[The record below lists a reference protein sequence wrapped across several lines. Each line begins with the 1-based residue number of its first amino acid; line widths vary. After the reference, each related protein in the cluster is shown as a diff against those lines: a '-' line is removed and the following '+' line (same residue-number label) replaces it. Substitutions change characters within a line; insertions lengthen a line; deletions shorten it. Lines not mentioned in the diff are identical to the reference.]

1 MAQGDDRFYPRLFA
15 VLALGL
21 LGLAL
26 LRIFEPFALPILWSA
41 LLALLFDPLN
51 QRLRSRLR
59 GRAGLAAGLLTA
71 AAAIL
76 IAAPAAILVIVFTGQ
91 LSDLI
96 AKVEGVTGRYQ
107 ISGPADIFQLPRIHA
122 ALQWL
127 EAHLP
132 VTSADIQ
139 AWVLEGAK
147 KLLQSMAASGG
158 MILMGVVGALVALL
172 LTLFLLFFFLRDGR
186 EIAARLIGA
195 MPIRE
200 DHKALLEH
208 QLVTVTKAVVLGT
221 LITAVIQGTL
231 VGAGFALAGFP
242 SAVVFGALAAG
253 ASLLPIGG
261 TALIWGPGAIVLAAQ
276 GRWTAAI
283 LLAVY
288 GVVIVG
294 MIDNVLKPLFISGK
308 AQISTLPVFFGVM
321 GGLVAFGPIGMFL
334 GPVVMALALAL
345 LRFAEEAGQVPGQV
359 PKARS

>member
-1 MAQGDDRFYPRLFA
+1 MAPSDDRFYSRLFA

-26 LRIFEPFALPILWSA
+26 LRIFAPFVLPILWSA

-51 QRLRSRLR
+51 QRLLRRLH

-71 AAAIL
+71 AAAML
-76 IAAPAAILVIVFTGQ
+76 IAAPAAVVVIVFTGQ
-91 LSDLI
+91 LSALI
-96 AKVEGVTGRYQ
+96 AKLEGVTTRYQ
-107 ISGPADIFQLPRIHA
+107 ISGPADIFQLPPIRA

-127 EAHLP
+127 EGHLP
-132 VTSADIQ
+132 VASADVE
-139 AWVLEGAK
+139 AWILEGGK
-147 KLLQSMAASGG
+147 NLLRTMAASGG
-158 MILMGVVGALVALL
+158 TILLGMVGALVALL

-186 EIAARLIGA
+186 KIAARLIGA
-195 MPIRE
+195 MPMPSE
-200 DHKALLEH
+200 HKTILGH
-208 QLVTVTKAVVLGT
+208 QLVSVTKAVVLGT

-231 VGAGFALAGFP
+231 VGIGFALAGFP
-242 SAVVFGALAAG
+242 SPVVFGALAAG

-261 TALIWGPGAIVLAAQ
+261 TALIWGPGAIVLGAQ

-294 MIDNVLKPLFISGK
+294 MVDNMLKPLFISGK

-334 GPVVMALALAL
+334 GPVVIALALAL
-345 LRFAEEAGQVPGQV
+345 LQFAEEARMVPEII
-359 PKARS
+359 PKQKA

>member
-1 MAQGDDRFYPRLFA
+1 MAPSDDRFYPRLFA

-26 LRIFEPFALPILWSA
+26 LRIFEPFVLPILWSS
-41 LLALLFDPLN
+41 LLALLFDPVN
-51 QRLRSRLR
+51 QWLRRRLR
-59 GRAGLAAGLLTA
+59 GRAGLAAGLLTT

-76 IAAPAAILVIVFTGQ
+76 IAAPAVILVIVFMGQ

-96 AKVEGVTGRYQ
+96 SKFESVRGQYQ
-107 ISGPADIFQLPRIHA
+107 ISGPADIFQLPRIHG
-122 ALQWL
+122 ALLWL

-132 VTSADIQ
+132 ITSADIQ
-139 AWVLEGAK
+139 TWILEGAR
-147 KLLQSMAASGG
+147 KLLQGMAASGG
-158 MILMGVVGALVALL
+158 TILLGVVGALVALL
-172 LTLFLLFFFLRDGR
+172 LTLFLLFYFLRDGR

-195 MPIRE
+195 MPIQS

-208 QLVTVTKAVVLGT
+208 QLVSVTKAVVLGT

-231 VGAGFALAGFP
+231 VGVGFALVGFP
-242 SAVVFGALAAG
+242 SAVVFGAIAAG

-283 LLAVY
+283 LLGLY

-345 LRFAEEAGQVPGQV
+345 LRFAEEAGQI
-359 PKARS
+359 PKAKS

>member
-1 MAQGDDRFYPRLFA
+1 MAPSDDRFYPRLFA
-15 VLALGL
+15 VLALAL
-21 LGLAL
+21 LGIAL
-26 LRIFEPFALPILWSA
+26 FRIFAPFAAPILWSS

-51 QRLRSRLR
+51 QRLRRRLH
-59 GRAGLAAGLLTA
+59 GRAGLAAGLLTGA
-71 AAAIL
+71 AALL
-76 IAAPAAILVIVFTGQ
+76 IAAPAAVLIIVFTGQ
-91 LSDLI
+91 LSDLL
-96 AKVEGVTGRYQ
+96 ARFGSVTGRYQ
-107 ISGPADIFQLPRIHA
+107 ISGPADIFELPRIHA

-127 EAHLP
+127 EQHLP

-139 AWVLEGAK
+139 VWVLDGAK
-147 KLLQSMAASGG
+147 RLLQSMAASGG
-158 MILMGVVGALVALL
+158 MILMGVVGALIALL

-195 MPIRE
+195 MPIQS

-231 VGAGFALAGFP
+231 VGIGFALAGFP

-261 TALIWGPGAIVLAAQ
+261 TALIWGPGALVLGAQ
-276 GRWTAAI
+276 GRWTAAV
-283 LLAVY
+283 LLALY

-294 MIDNVLKPLFISGK
+294 MVDNVLKPLFISGK
-308 AQISTLPVFFGVM
+308 AQISQLPVFFGVL

-345 LRFAEEAGQVPGQV
+345 LRFAEEAGQVP
-359 PKARS
+359 KSKERTS

>member
-1 MAQGDDRFYPRLFA
+1 MAPSDDRFYPRLFA

-26 LRIFEPFALPILWSA
+26 LRIFTPFALPILWSA
-41 LLALLFDPLN
+41 LLALLLDPLN
-51 QRLRSRLR
+51 QWLRRRLH
-59 GRAGLAAGLLTA
+59 GRTALAAGLLTA
-71 AAAIL
+71 AAAML

-91 LSDLI
+91 LSALI
-96 AKVEGVTGRYQ
+96 AKFEGVTNRYQ
-107 ISGPADIFQLPRIHA
+107 ISGPADVFQLPPIRA

-127 EAHLP
+127 EGHLP
-132 VTSADIQ
+132 VASADIE
-139 AWVLEGAK
+139 AWILEGGK
-147 KLLQSMAASGG
+147 NLLKSMAASGG
-158 MILMGVVGALVALL
+158 TILMGMVGALVALL

-186 EIAARLIGA
+186 EISKRLIGA
-195 MPIRE
+195 MPIRA
-200 DHKALLEH
+200 DHKDLLGH
-208 QLVTVTKAVVLGT
+208 QLVSVTKAVVLGT
-221 LITAVIQGTL
+221 LITATLQGTL
-231 VGAGFALAGFP
+231 VGVGFAIVGFP

-261 TALIWGPGAIVLAAQ
+261 TAFIWGPGAIVLGAQ

-294 MIDNVLKPLFISGK
+294 MVDNFLKPLFISGK

-334 GPVVMALALAL
+334 GPVVIALALAIL
-345 LRFAEEAGQVPGQV
+345 KFAEEAGKIPEIV
-359 PKARS
+359 PKEKA

>member
-1 MAQGDDRFYPRLFA
+1 
-15 VLALGL
+15 L
-21 LGLAL
+21 LL
-26 LRIFEPFALPILWSA
+26 
-41 LLALLFDPLN
+41 DPLN
-51 QRLRSRLR
+51 QRLRRRFR

-76 IAAPAAILVIVFTGQ
+76 IAAPAAVVIIVFTGQ
-91 LSDLI
+91 LSDLVSRI
-96 AKVEGVTGRYQ
+96 EGVTSRYQ
-107 ISGPADIFQLPRIHA
+107 ISGPSDVFQLPPIHT
-122 ALQWL
+122 ALLWL
-127 EAHLP
+127 EGHLP

-139 AWVLEGAK
+139 VWVLDGAK
-147 KLLQSMAASGG
+147 RLLQGMASSGG
-158 MILMGVVGALVALL
+158 MILIGVVGALVSLL

-200 DHKALLEH
+200 DRKTLLEH

-231 VGAGFALAGFP
+231 VGIGFALAGFP
-242 SAVVFGALAAG
+242 SAVVFGALAGG

-294 MIDNVLKPLFISGK
+294 MVDNVLKPLFISGK
-308 AQISTLPVFFGVM
+308 TQISQLPVFFGVL
-321 GGLVAFGPIGMFL
+321 GGLVAFGLIGMFL
-334 GPVVMALALAL
+334 GPVVMALTLAL
-345 LRFAEEAGQVPGQV
+345 LRFAEEAGQASAQV
-359 PKARS
+359 SKE

>member
-1 MAQGDDRFYPRLFA
+1 MAPSDDRFYPRLFA

-26 LRIFEPFALPILWSA
+26 LRIFEPFVLPILWSS

-51 QRLRSRLR
+51 QRLRRRLR
-59 GRAGLAAGLLTA
+59 GRAGLAAGLLTGA
-71 AAAIL
+71 AAFV

-96 AKVEGVTGRYQ
+96 AKVESVRGRYQ
-107 ISGPADIFQLPRIHA
+107 ISGPADIFQLRPIHG
-122 ALQWL
+122 ALLWL

-139 AWVLEGAK
+139 AWVLEGSK

-172 LTLFLLFFFLRDGR
+172 LTLFLLFYFLRDGR

-195 MPIRE
+195 MPIRD

-208 QLVTVTKAVVLGT
+208 QLVSVTKAVVLGT

-231 VGAGFALAGFP
+231 VGIGFALVGFP

-283 LLAVY
+283 LLGLY

-345 LRFAEEAGQVPGQV
+345 LRFAEEAGQI
-359 PKARS
+359 PKAKS